1 VISAELVFIGHANIL
16 SVEVLYGGLLTYR
29 PWLSRQVLWV
39 HPITVETCMVRRPNC
54 KKNRFRREQSAKM
67 YPASEWR
74 VVSGRMMMIRACLAL
89 LIPTVMKDLVS
100 TQVFRH
106 AV

>member
-1 VISAELVFIGHANIL
+1 MTVTALFSLSKVEL
-16 SVEVLYGGLLTYR
+16 SVWEGWSDG
-29 PWLSRQVLWV
+29 
-39 HPITVETCMVRRPNC
+39 
-54 KKNRFRREQSAKM
+54 
-67 YPASEWR
+67 YPASGWR
-74 VVSGRMMMIRACLAL
+74 VISGHSMMIRACLSL